1 MRIKIEIPLVT
12 YIDKSKLQET
22 YETLLA
28 IRNLAED
35 TDEDSILNRFF
46 QQVEEK
52 LNYLKYRE
60 AEISDRLQQDAAER
74 EIRKNERERQGGHS
88 LLD

>member
-1 MRIKIEIPLVT
+1 MRIRIEVPLVT

-28 IRNLAED
+28 IKNVAD
-35 TDEDSILNRFF
+35 DKDEDSILNKFF
-46 QQVEEK
+46 TQVEEK

-60 AEISDRLQQDAAER
+60 AEIKDRLDLEK
-74 EIRKNERERQGGHS
+74 EEKELRKN
-88 LLD
+88 